1 MKTIELNVERRPSRG
16 KNEARRSRQGG
27 KIPAVVYGAGR
38 PTVPISVDRDAL
50 AEAFRAGLRDN
61 AIFLLKLAGTDQ
73 SRHAMIRDFQRD
85 PLTRKPLH
93 IDFMRV
99 LMDTK
104 IRVKVA
110 IEVQGIAQG
119 VKTEGGILDFVTRE
133 VEVECLP
140 GNIPSK
146 LPVDVSELGIGDA
159 LRVAQ
164 LSSLEGVT
172 IVEDPDRVLVHVS
185 RPTQEKEP
193 EAAAAEAAAEIT
205 EPEVVKKGKVAT
217 EEEGEEKEKTK
228 EK

>member
-1 MKTIELNVERRPSRG
+1 MKTIELNVEKRPSRG
-16 KNEARRSRQGG
+16 KNEARRTRQEG

-38 PTVPISVDRDAL
+38 PTVPISVDRNAL
-50 AEAFRAGLRDN
+50 AEAFRAGLKDN

-93 IDFMRV
+93 IDFLRV
-99 LMDTK
+99 LMDAK
-104 IRVKVA
+104 IRVRVA
-110 IEVQGIAQG
+110 IEVQGVAKG
-119 VKTEGGILDFVTRE
+119 VKSDGGILDFVTRE

-140 GNIPSK
+140 GNIPAH

-164 LSSLEGVT
+164 LPAVEGVT
-172 IVEDPDRVLVHVS
+172 IVDDPERVLVHVT

-193 EAAAAEAAAEIT
+193 EVAAAEAATEIT
-205 EPEVVKKGKVAT
+205 EPEVLKKGKVAT